1 MTVTLAIPALAD
13 HQALPPV
20 IYVGVA
26 DWWGRHVWLEQGD
39 IRTRLRYS
47 DGSVI
52 AFAWGRAGLG
62 ARELARS
69 ILHDA
74 TGKTELPDALYGCF
88 AHEVIAALPEPGF
101 VLARKDVIDWLARQG
116 SGPRFSEYPSSEV
129 AE

>member
-1 MTVTLAIPALAD
+1 MSGSLAVSEA
-13 HQALPPV
+13 QSV
-20 IYVGVA
+20 SYVGLT
-26 DWWGRHVWLEQGD
+26 DWWGRHVWREQGD

-74 TGKTELPDALYGCF
+74 AGQTDFPDALYRCF
-88 AHEVIAALPEPGF
+88 AHEIIAALPEPGF
-101 VLARKDVIDWLARQG
+101 VLDRDDIIGWLAVY
-116 SGPRFSEYPSSEV
+116 S
-129 AE
+129 